1 LAGTGA
7 PCPAVTPGN
16 PVAAGIFWSVGLV
29 QPVKSTVITTSTT
42 TVMPVQGYQEKV
54 FMEVLSSK
62 LPDAV
67 VLY

>member
-1 LAGTGA
+1 LAAAGA
-7 PCPAVTPGN
+7 ACPAVTPGD
-16 PVAAGIFWSVGLV
+16 PVTAGIFWSVGLV

-42 TVMPVQGYQEKV
+42 TAMPVQGYQENV

-62 LPDAV
+62 LPNAV

>member
-1 LAGTGA
+1 MD
-7 PCPAVTPGN
+7 

-42 TVMPVQGYQEKV
+42 TAMPVQGYQENV

-62 LPDAV
+62 LPNAV